1 MAARRIGL
9 MGLGRIGRNLLRILN
24 DTERGQEIEIVA
36 VSDIADHEALAYL
49 VRFDSLL
56 GRFPATV
63 TLAEGVLKVG
73 DRSIQMLSGEKPG
86 DVDWAALGVETVIE
100 ATSKFRSRAE
110 HERHLERGAK
120 RVILCSPPLDS
131 PDVTILVGVND
142 GDLRPEHRI
151 VSNGSCTAHAAA
163 PVATVL
169 AREFGVERMFLSSIH
184 AYTSRERLADVPA
197 DDPRHGRAAAEN
209 IIPSSTQAASML
221 EGLIPSLRGKVSGL
235 AMNVPVPNGSLVD
248 LTTWHE
254 RPVSVEAINAAM
266 RAAAE
271 SSALHGVLAYET
283 EPIVS
288 SDILQAQASSTFD
301 SLLTMTLGERLS
313 KTIAWFDN
321 SWGYSH
327 RVLDLVDRFDRM
339 ERFAGFDGEAR

>member
-24 DTERGQEIEIVA
+24 DTPRGQEIEIVA

-56 GRFPATV
+56 GRFPAEV
-63 TLAEGVLKVG
+63 KLADGALSVG
-73 DRSIQMLSGEKPG
+73 SRTIRMLSGEKPG
-86 DVDWAALGVETVIE
+86 DVDWGALGVETVVE

-110 HERHLERGAK
+110 HERHLEKGAK
-120 RVILCSPPLDS
+120 RVILCSPPLDA
-131 PDVTILVGVND
+131 PDITVLVGLND
-142 GDLRPEHRI
+142 GDLRAEHRI

-163 PVATVL
+163 PVAAVL
-169 AREFGVERMFLSSIH
+169 AREFGIERMFLSSVH

-209 IIPSSTQAASML
+209 IIPSATQAAAML
-221 EGLIPSLRGKVSGL
+221 EGLIPALRGKVSGL

-254 RPVSVEAINAAM
+254 RPVSVAGVNAAL
-266 RAAAE
+266 RAASQTPE
-271 SSALHGVLAYET
+271 LRGVLAYET

-288 SDILQAQASSTFD
+288 SDILQTSASSTFD

-327 RVLDLVDRFDRM
+327 RVLDLVDRFARL
-339 ERFAGFDGEAR
+339 EGEA